1 MDDAPWP
8 MPLIQHRAIAVIR
21 CRDFST
27 GLHMAAAIAAGGGRL
42 IEITWNSDRPA
53 QLIDTLRS
61 RLPHCWIGV
70 GTLLNAA
77 DLAEAQRAGA
87 QFGFSPHIDP
97 ALIHAARDRQWPLY
111 PGALTPTEMMT
122 AWNLGVSGVKVFPAT
137 ALGGPAYINSLQ
149 GPLGHIPLIP
159 TGGVAL
165 ETAVAYL
172 KAGALAVGL
181 ADALFPANAIATGQW
196 HQVTE
201 QMATLR
207 RSLATLSPNTL
218 SLTPRSV
225 TAQQDHSV

>member
-61 RLPHCWIGV
+61 RFPHCWIGV
-70 GTLLNAA
+70 GTLLHPT

-122 AWNLGVSGVKVFPAT
+122 AWNLGVPGVKVYPAT
-137 ALGGPAYINSLQ
+137 ALGGPAYIHSLQ

-159 TGGVAL
+159 TGGVTLGTAL
-165 ETAVAYL
+165 AYL
-172 KAGALAVGL
+172 QAGAAAVGL
-181 ADALFPANAIATGQW
+181 AGALFPVDAIAAGQW
-196 HQVTE
+196 HRVTE
-201 QMATLR
+201 RMTTLG
-207 RSLATLSPNTL
+207 RSLATLSPNTP
-218 SLTPRSV
+218 SLTTRSI
-225 TAQQDHSV
+225 TAQQGPSA